1 MSDGEAFRTE
11 PYRDFLAFERGLS
24 DRTVAAYYRDVER
37 LARFLVE
44 REVHSPEEV
53 SHVTLREYLFHLKEA
68 GLAPTSI
75 RRSLSSLRSYYAF
88 LLEEGVVSADPT
100 ERLEA
105 PKTGRTL
112 PDVLTQREAVALIES
127 PSPESG
133 VHWRDRAILELLYAT
148 GIRVSELTTARIPDL
163 DAEAGLLTVF
173 GKGSRERIV
182 PVGRV
187 ALGVALRYLRE
198 LRPRLDRGRGAGAI
212 FLNQR
217 GRPLTRMGVWGV
229 VKEAARRAGVER
241 RISPHTLRH
250 TFATHLLEGGADLA
264 AVQELLGHADIATTQ
279 IYTHIDRDYLRQ
291 VHRRYHPRA

>member
-1 MSDGEAFRTE
+1 MSDGGAFRTE

-24 DRTVAAYYRDVER
+24 DRTVEAYHRDVER

-44 REVHSPEEV
+44 RAVHSPEDV
-53 SHVTLREYLFHLKEA
+53 SHVTLREYLFHLKDA

-148 GIRVSELTTARIPDL
+148 GIRVSELTAVRIPDL

-187 ALGVALRYLRE
+187 ALGVALRYLGE
-198 LRPRLDRGRGAGAI
+198 LRPRLDRGQGAGAI

-264 AVQELLGHADIATTQ
+264 AVQELLGHADIVTTQ
-279 IYTHIDRDYLRQ
+279 IYTHIDRNYLRQ

>member
-1 MSDGEAFRTE
+1 MSDGGAFRTE

-75 RRSLSSLRSYYAF
+75 RRSLSSLRSYYGF

-198 LRPRLDRGRGAGAI
+198 LRPRLDRGRGAGRDLPEPAGPAAHPDGG
-212 FLNQR
+212 LG
-217 GRPLTRMGVWGV
+217 GR
-229 VKEAARRAGVER
+229 
-241 RISPHTLRH
+241 
-250 TFATHLLEGGADLA
+250 EGGSTPGRSRATDLP
-264 AVQELLGHADIATTQ
+264 ATRSATRLPP
-279 IYTHIDRDYLRQ
+279 TCWRGERTLPLCRSS
-291 VHRRYHPRA
+291 